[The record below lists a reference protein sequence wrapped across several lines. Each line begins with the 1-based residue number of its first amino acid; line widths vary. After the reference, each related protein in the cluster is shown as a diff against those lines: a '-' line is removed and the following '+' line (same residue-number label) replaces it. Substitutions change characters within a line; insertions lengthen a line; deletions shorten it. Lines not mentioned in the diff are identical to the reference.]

1 MDAELNIKK
10 ELLVQPAQ
18 EKPVITLKTIT
29 TEKFVIT
36 GNKELKGE
44 IEVRGSKNAAGPCLA
59 ACLLTTQPVIID
71 NLPLIEDINATIAV
85 LESLGVTVEWLSERR
100 VKLQAKQVHPENI
113 NLEKV
118 SKTRMSVVLF
128 GSLLGRV
135 KNFKISSPGGDVIGM
150 RPITVQL
157 KALEKLGAHIE
168 REGNVYHIWREELLG
183 KEIILEEFSP
193 TATEALL
200 LAAVLAKGKTIIKG
214 AASELSVQDTAK
226 ILTSMGA
233 NITWR
238 GSHTIEIEGVE
249 SLHGCEH
256 SVEPDHLEAGTFIV
270 IGALTPGKVVVKNIN
285 FEYLDMFLHKL
296 EEMGVNFD
304 RGENEI
310 SVFYSPFIRPL
321 KVQALPH
328 PGFPTDLLPIIIPLL
343 VRAQGKSLIHDPLY
357 ENRLGYVQEL
367 RKMGGD
373 LEIVDPHRAFIFG
386 PKNLEGTSV
395 NSLDVRAGAVLI
407 VAGLMAEG
415 KTVINNIFQI
425 DRGYER
431 IEERLQKIGADIKRI
446 SS

>member
-1 MDAELNIKK
+1 MSDR
-10 ELLVQPAQ
+10 
-18 EKPVITLKTIT
+18 
-29 TEKFVIT
+29 FVIN
-36 GNKELKGE
+36 GNKGLSGE

-59 ACLLTTQPVIID
+59 AVLLTKESCIID
-71 NLPLIEDINATIAV
+71 NIPLIADIKATINV
-85 LESLGVTVEWLSERR
+85 LESLGVKTEWLGER
-100 VKLQAKQVHPENI
+100 KLKLTAETVNPENI
-113 NLEKV
+113 DLEKV

-135 KNFKISSPGGDVIGM
+135 NDFKISSPGGDVIGM

-157 KALEKLGAHIE
+157 KALEKIGAHIE
-168 REGNVYHIWREELLG
+168 REGNVYHVWREELIG
-183 KEIILEEFSP
+183 KEIILGEFSP
-193 TATEALL
+193 TATEALM
-200 LAAVLAKGKTIIKG
+200 LAAVLAKGKTLIKG
-214 AASELSVQDTAK
+214 AAAELSVHDTSK
-226 ILTSMGA
+226 MLSSMGA
-233 NITWR
+233 KITWR
-238 GSHTIEIEGVE
+238 DSHAIEIEGVE

-256 SVEPDHLEAGTFIV
+256 SVVSDHLEAGTFIV

-285 FEYLDMFLHKL
+285 FDYLDLFLYKL

-304 RGENEI
+304 RGENALT
-310 SVFYSPFIRPL
+310 VFYSPFLKPL

-386 PKNLEGTSV
+386 PKVLEGTEV

-407 VAGLMAEG
+407 VAALMAEG
-415 KTVINNIFQI
+415 KTVINDVFHI
-425 DRGYER
+425 DRGYEK
-431 IEERLQKIGADIKRI
+431 IEERLQKLGADIKRV
-446 SS
+446 SQ

>member
-1 MDAELNIKK
+1 M
-10 ELLVQPAQ
+10 
-18 EKPVITLKTIT
+18 
-29 TEKFVIT
+29 EKFIIT
-36 GNKELKGE
+36 GNKALAGE

-59 ACLLTTQPVIID
+59 AALLTTETVIID
-71 NLPLIEDINATIAV
+71 NLPLIDDIKNTISV
-85 LESLGVTVEWLSERR
+85 IESLGAKIEWLGDR
-100 VKLQAKQVHPENI
+100 KLKITAETLNSENI
-113 NLEKV
+113 DLEKV

-128 GSLLGRV
+128 GSLLTRFN
-135 KNFKISSPGGDVIGM
+135 NFKISSPGGDVIGM

-157 KALEKLGAHIE
+157 GALKKIGAHIE
-168 REGNVYHIWREELLG
+168 REGDVYHIWRDELVG
-183 KEIILEEFSP
+183 KEIILGEFSP
-193 TATEALL
+193 TATEALM

-214 AASELSVQDTAK
+214 AASELSVQDTSK
-226 ILTSMGA
+226 ILVSMGA
-233 NITWR
+233 KITWKS
-238 GSHTIEIEGVE
+238 SHTIEIEGVE
-249 SLHGCEH
+249 ALHGCEH
-256 SVEPDHLEAGTFIV
+256 SVEPDNLEAGTFIV

-304 RGENEI
+304 RGENQI
-310 SVFYSPFIRPL
+310 TVFYSPFLKPL

-373 LEIVDPHRAFIFG
+373 LEIVDPHRAFVFG
-386 PKNLEGTSV
+386 PKVLEGTSV

-415 KTVINNIFQI
+415 KTVINDVFHI

-431 IEERLQKIGADIKRI
+431 IEERLQKLGADIKRI
-446 SS
+446 SA